1 MKELLQETRR
11 NSSYIHKQGFNLVE
25 CWECEWRDMKK
36 TNKDLQRFIAT
47 RLRRPLDKVKTM
59 TLQTILGAVKNETLF
74 GCIECD
80 IHVPEPLREHFSE
93 MCPIFKNTE
102 ISRDDIGEFM
112 KVYAEE
118 NDIMKRPRRSL
129 IGSMIGEKILL
140 ATPLL
145 KWYLEH
151 GLEVTR
157 VYQVIEYSP
166 KPCFKPFGDAV
177 SNARRAG
184 DADPSKAIIADTMK
198 LVGNSSYGKTITNKE
213 RHRQVKF
220 CDDDE
225 VPNLINSP
233 FFRELNPIDDDTYEV
248 QSSKKKIKLDL
259 PLQVGF
265 FVYQYAKLRMLQFYY
280 DFLDKYVD
288 RSDFEYCEMDTD
300 SAYIAISGE
309 SLEDLVKPEMMHEF
323 ENDKCNWFPRT
334 DTVEHAKYDKR
345 TPGLFK
351 VEWEGDGIISLC
363 SKTYY
368 CFGAGKDKFS
378 CKGVNKKNNVINKDK
393 YLDVILSKRS
403 GSGVNRG
410 FRVMNNKMCT
420 YVQVKNAF
428 SYFYPKR
435 KVLEDGVS
443 TIPLDL

>member
-1 MKELLQETRR
+1 MKELLEETEK

-25 CWECEWRDMKK
+25 CWECEWRDMKRA
-36 TNKDLQRFIAT
+36 NKDLQRFIAT

-74 GCIECD
+74 GCVECD
-80 IHVPEPLREHFSE
+80 IHVPEHLREHFSE

-112 KVYAEE
+112 KAYAEE
-118 NDIMKRPRRSL
+118 NDVMKRPRQSL

-157 VYQVIEYSP
+157 VYQVIEYTP

-220 CDDDE
+220 CGDDE

-259 PLQVGF
+259 PLRVGF

-288 RSDFEYCEMDTD
+288 RSDFEHCEMDTD

-309 SLEDLVKPEMMHEF
+309 SLEDLVKPEMMHGF

-334 DTVEHAKYDKR
+334 DTVEHA
-345 TPGLFK
+345 
-351 VEWEGDGIISLC
+351 
-363 SKTYY
+363 
-368 CFGAGKDKFS
+368 
-378 CKGVNKKNNVINKDK
+378 
-393 YLDVILSKRS
+393 
-403 GSGVNRG
+403 
-410 FRVMNNKMCT
+410 
-420 YVQVKNAF
+420 
-428 SYFYPKR
+428 
-435 KVLEDGVS
+435 
-443 TIPLDL
+443 